1 MTTSKWCGEKGVLVA
16 VYVER
21 PKRRLP
27 LLSLHEKDGIR
38 RKGYNNN
45 RRAELL
51 DYARHLRS
59 SASTKTSPSTSPILL
74 PLLDEIPVADEKPKR
89 SSTPNCLDKCKFLIP
104 SFVRSTRV
112 LKTTKEKEK
121 KPVIKK
127 VESAAT
133 TKIMKALVRKLQVM
147 KKPTLMSQ
155 LLKKLQK
162 RRQANSRIL

>member
-21 PKRRLP
+21 PKMP
-27 LLSLHEKDGIR
+27 LALYEKDGIRRRRR

-59 SASTKTSPSTSPILL
+59 SASKTSPSTSPVLL
-74 PLLDEIPVADEKPKR
+74 PLSTPLDHEIPVADKKPKR
-89 SSTPNCLDKCKFLIP
+89 SSTPNCLDKWKFLIP

-121 KPVIKK
+121 KRVINK
-127 VESAAT
+127 VESAGT
-133 TKIMKALVRKLQVM
+133 TKIMKALVRKIQVM

-162 RRQANSRIL
+162 RR

>member
-16 VYVER
+16 VYVEK

-38 RKGYNNN
+38 RRIRKGYNN

-59 SASTKTSPSTSPILL
+59 AASNTSPSTSPILL
-74 PLLDEIPVADEKPKR
+74 PLLDEIPVTDKKPKHSR
-89 SSTPNCLDKCKFLIP
+89 TPNCLDKWKFLIP
-104 SFVRSTRV
+104 SFVRSMRV

-121 KPVIKK
+121 KRVITK

-147 KKPTLMSQ
+147 KKPTLVSQ
-155 LLKKLQK
+155 LLKKLRK
-162 RRQANSRIL
+162 RH